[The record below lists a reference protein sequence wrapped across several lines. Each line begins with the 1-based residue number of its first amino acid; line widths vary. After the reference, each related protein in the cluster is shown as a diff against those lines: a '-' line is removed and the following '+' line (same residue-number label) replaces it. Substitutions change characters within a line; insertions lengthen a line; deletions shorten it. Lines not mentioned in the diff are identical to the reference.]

1 MNKRIKTSVVLL
13 FLFLQMQ
20 AFAQNKKE
28 NFVGKWK
35 APKGDIIIISVLGK
49 SFVGKT
55 AKQNIVVLKDVK
67 FSENK
72 WQGVVLNPREHIT
85 AKCELI
91 LYPNKLKIIARK
103 GVFTKTLYWKK
114 VV

>member
-55 AKQNIVVLKDVK
+55 NCVSY
-67 FSENK
+67 FS
-72 WQGVVLNPREHIT
+72 
-85 AKCELI
+85 
-91 LYPNKLKIIARK
+91 KLKVKIFFIVYK
-103 GVFTKTLYWKK
+103 GTSIKTSKLLIGK
-114 VV
+114 